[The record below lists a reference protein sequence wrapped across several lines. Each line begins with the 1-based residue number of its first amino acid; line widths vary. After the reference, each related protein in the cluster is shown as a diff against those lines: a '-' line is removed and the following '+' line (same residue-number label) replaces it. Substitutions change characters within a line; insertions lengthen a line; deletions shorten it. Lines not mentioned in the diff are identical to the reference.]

1 MKTAS
6 KGAQGHKPTILLV
19 DDQAD
24 VLISLQM
31 TVKLRG
37 YNTLAAS
44 SGPEAI
50 RLVSE
55 NPGTIDVVVTDYAM
69 PEMNGR
75 ELIRHLQEMDPTLQ
89 FIAISGHATPEEVA
103 SLVALGVV
111 AFLPK
116 PFSLN
121 DLHSAIE
128 QALILRQ
135 QSKGATAVST
145 RA

>member
-1 MKTAS
+1 MNTAS
-6 KGAQGHKPTILLV
+6 KGAQGPKPTILLV
-19 DDQAD
+19 DDQVD
-24 VLISLQM
+24 VLESLQM

-55 NPGTIDVVVTDYAM
+55 NPGSVDVVVTDYAM
-69 PEMNGR
+69 PEMDGR
-75 ELIRHLQEMDPTLQ
+75 ELIRRLQEMDPTLQ

-121 DLHSAIE
+121 ALQSAIE

-135 QSKGATAVST
+135 QAKGAAAASA
-145 RA
+145 RS